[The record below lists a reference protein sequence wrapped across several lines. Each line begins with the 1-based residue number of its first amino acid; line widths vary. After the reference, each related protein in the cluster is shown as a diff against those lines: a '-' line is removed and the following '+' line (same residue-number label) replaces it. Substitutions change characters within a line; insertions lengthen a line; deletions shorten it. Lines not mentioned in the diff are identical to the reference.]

1 MTVNKIELLE
11 LMSARMFHDLAGPVG
26 AIHNSID
33 FFEEDNQDIREK
45 ALNIIKSSSH
55 EAILRLKFFRQAYG
69 NFGDTEIYLN
79 VVNELIQDFLDN
91 RKINLEWKA
100 DIDTLESYT
109 AKVIL
114 NFIIISLGVII
125 QEGVLSVECNKDQIK
140 IVMRGEHLIFN
151 DDTKALLEGNLK
163 STSLSSANI
172 QIYYTYMM
180 MQEAGARLSIDKKEK
195 EIEFI
200 VSGYK
205 G

>member
-1 MTVNKIELLE
+1 MTVKIELLE

-33 FFEEDNQDIREK
+33 FFEEDNQEIREK
-45 ALNIIKSSSH
+45 ALSIIKSSSH

-79 VVNELIQDFLDN
+79 VVHEIMRDFLES
-91 RKINLEWKA
+91 RKISLEWES
-100 DIDTLESYT
+100 DIDKVESYV

-125 QEGVLSVECNKDQIK
+125 QEGVFSIKCSKDQIK
-140 IVMRGEHLIFN
+140 IVMRGGHLIFN
-151 DDTKALLEGNLK
+151 NETKNLLEGNLE
-163 STSLSSANI
+163 SISLSSANI
-172 QIYYTYMM
+172 QVYYTYMM
-180 MQEAGARLSIDKKEK
+180 MQEAGAKLLINKKEE

-200 VSGYK
+200 LSDYK